1 MDRFN
6 NNVNFRKMKK
16 VLIIGDSCEDV
27 FIYGTCD
34 RLSPEAPVP
43 VFKPTTNKISGGM
56 SMNVYENLK
65 ALGIE
70 VDIITN
76 KDLPRKYRFIDEVS
90 NQMILRVDEDDDIKQ
105 ITLKV
110 FELIDFDKYDAVV
123 VSDYNKGFL
132 SEIDID
138 AITVNHPLVFMDTK
152 KKISEWAQG
161 IEFIKINEKE
171 AQENSEWLTK
181 DYEGEL
187 VVTLGKKGARH
198 WFNPI
203 EIQNE
208 HPVRDLSGAGDTF
221 LAALVADYIKNND
234 IRKAIEF
241 ANRCAAW
248 VVTQKG
254 VVAVDSEKI

>member
-1 MDRFN
+1 M
-6 NNVNFRKMKK
+6 K
-16 VLIIGDSCEDV
+16 VLVIGDSCEDV

-43 VFKPTTNKISGGM
+43 VLEPTTQTVSGGM
-56 SMNVYENLK
+56 SMNVHENLK
-65 ALGIE
+65 ALGVE
-70 VDIITN
+70 ADIITN
-76 KDLPRKYRFIDEVS
+76 KDLPRKYRFVDEVS
-90 NQMILRVDEDDDIKQ
+90 NQMLLRVDEDNDIEQ
-105 ITLKV
+105 IPLSV
-110 FELIDFDKYDAVV
+110 FENINFNEYCAIII
-123 VSDYNKGFL
+123 SDYDKGFL

-138 AITVNHPLVFMDTK
+138 AITANHLLVFMDTK
-152 KKISEWAQG
+152 KIIEDWAQG
-161 IEFIKINEKE
+161 VEFIKINEKE
-171 AQENSEWLTK
+171 AIENSEWLTR

-198 WFNPI
+198 WFHEI

-248 VVTQKG
+248 VVSQKG
-254 VVAVDSEKI
+254 VVVVNPDKI